1 MASNAI
7 MVRRQQNGTDG
18 GSAIDLS
25 FLENYA
31 ATLNRMSFTI
41 AQGNVWFVNKRE
53 MPDGSI
59 QRYLDCRK
67 AFEDEPRR
75 SPPRTPSLRAPA
87 ERHPGHAE

>member
-7 MVRRQQNGTDG
+7 MVRRQQNGGDG
-18 GSAIDLS
+18 GGVIDLS

-41 AQGNVWFVNKRE
+41 ALGNHWFVNKRE
-53 MPDGSI
+53 MPDGST

-75 SPPRTPSLRAPA
+75 SAPRAPSLRATID
-87 ERHPGHAE
+87 RHPGYVE

>member
-7 MVRRQQNGTDG
+7 MVRRQHNGGDG
-18 GSAIDLS
+18 GGTIDLS

-53 MPDGSI
+53 MPDGGT

-75 SPPRTPSLRAPA
+75 SPPRTPSLRAPR
-87 ERHPGHAE
+87 E